1 MTMHRLLQR
10 QLKRAGLK
18 AEDMDG
24 RLGNFGNLIEEAYRQ
39 FEDDRDILERSLEI
53 SSAELVQRNA
63 LMRAVFMALP
73 DVFLW
78 VSADGVIRDCRG
90 GVRALFGLDA
100 ARLFKRNVLELP
112 EIADPEAFSRAMEA
126 LREKPFF
133 QTEYPLHREGRSR
146 HYEARFA
153 NLKDGIVLILIREI
167 SDRIQAEEALRGTQ
181 RRLDHIIEFLPD
193 ATLVVDNEH
202 RVIAWNRA
210 IETMT
215 GVPKEKILGTS
226 GYEYA
231 IPFYGHPRPILLD
244 FIGKDPSRDYPMYQI
259 DQDST
264 DALATEILVPSLY
277 GGRGAFVWA
286 KAKALYDQEGN
297 VAGAVQTIRDIT
309 EKKRSEIATR
319 VLYLVST
326 VASTPMPNED
336 LFAGVFDILA
346 EHLQAGI
353 LFVSVVNEHGASL
366 TYPFFGQRNL
376 ASQDNLKRLSALAA
390 EYRQSAFPRL
400 LDPMPEDGAGSP
412 RPARWFASPLKY
424 GRQVLGS
431 VVIHFPEG
439 NLALPDKDTTV
450 LASVADHLALAI
462 SRNATEKAL
471 RESEEKHRS
480 IFENATEGIFQ
491 ISLDHDLLNA
501 NPAMAA
507 IFGHADVPSLMRD
520 AQGFLQRALGSAD
533 RVGLLGQVLQHGAV
547 NNFEVETV
555 KADGSKTTISI
566 NMRIV
571 RKSDGSISY
580 LEGSVRDVSM
590 RKTTERRLAIQKSL
604 FQQLFDNSPQGILLL
619 GKDGLPMDLNPGF
632 TSLFG
637 FTRADMHSLFEVLL
651 PPDNL
656 EESYAFIAT
665 VLSGSS
671 LSTETQRMA
680 KDGRVIP
687 VSILGYPYVLD
698 GVISGA
704 FFIFNDISERKNY
717 EAQLTNQALRDNL
730 TGLPNRVLFLDRLNR
745 AMTRQNRNAGYRFAV
760 LMIDL
765 DSFKRVNDTLG
776 HQAGDQLLQ
785 EVAARLTGCLRTMD
799 TVARMGGDEFAV
811 LLEDFQSNQEAI
823 GITRRLLEAIRLP
836 LTLQD
841 HEILVSASVGVVLQT
856 ARYTSPNDL
865 LRDADISMYRSKELG
880 KNQFKVFSKS
890 MYEQVVQSVQ
900 LENDLRQALAEE
912 EFELHF
918 QPIYSLADQR
928 LEGFE
933 ALLRWNH
940 PGRGVLAPGAF
951 IHVAEESG
959 LITEIGNW
967 VLRQGCQTL
976 AEWKSRGAGLDVS
989 LSLNLSPKDL
999 IQPTLIPMLSELLQ
1013 KTGLEARHVKLE
1025 ITETAVMDNPE
1036 MATPRLERLQK
1047 MGFQIAMDDFG
1058 TGYSS
1063 LSYLQRLPI
1072 DILKIDRS
1080 FVQTMLENPNN
1091 LEIIKA
1097 IIGLGK
1103 ILDLRIVAEG
1113 VETEDQLATLRDLG
1127 CDFAQ
1132 GYHLGRP
1139 MPRNRAEELLAA
1151 NGA

>member
-1 MTMHRLLQR
+1 VVI
-10 QLKRAGLK
+10 QL
-18 AEDMDG
+18 
-24 RLGNFGNLIEEAYRQ
+24 
-39 FEDDRDILERSLEI
+39 FED
-53 SSAELVQRNA
+53 N
-63 LMRAVFMALP
+63 
-73 DVFLW
+73 
-78 VSADGVIRDCRG
+78 
-90 GVRALFGLDA
+90 LF
-100 ARLFKRNVLELP
+100 
-112 EIADPEAFSRAMEA
+112 FS
-126 LREKPFF
+126 
-133 QTEYPLHREGRSR
+133 
-146 HYEARFA
+146 
-153 NLKDGIVLILIREI
+153 
-167 SDRIQAEEALRGTQ
+167 
-181 RRLDHIIEFLPD
+181 
-193 ATLVVDNEH
+193 
-202 RVIAWNRA
+202 
-210 IETMT
+210 
-215 GVPKEKILGTS
+215 
-226 GYEYA
+226 
-231 IPFYGHPRPILLD
+231 
-244 FIGKDPSRDYPMYQI
+244 
-259 DQDST
+259 DQD
-264 DALATEILVPSLY
+264 VP
-277 GGRGAFVWA
+277 V
-286 KAKALYDQEGN
+286 
-297 VAGAVQTIRDIT
+297 
-309 EKKRSEIATR
+309 
-319 VLYLVST
+319 
-326 VASTPMPNED
+326 
-336 LFAGVFDILA
+336 
-346 EHLQAGI
+346 
-353 LFVSVVNEHGASL
+353 
-366 TYPFFGQRNL
+366 
-376 ASQDNLKRLSALAA
+376 
-390 EYRQSAFPRL
+390 
-400 LDPMPEDGAGSP
+400 
-412 RPARWFASPLKY
+412 
-424 GRQVLGS
+424 
-431 VVIHFPEG
+431 
-439 NLALPDKDTTV
+439 LAL
-450 LASVADHLALAI
+450 VADHLALAI

-471 RESEEKHRS
+471 RGSEEKHRS

-491 ISLDHDLLNA
+491 ISLDHDLLSA
-501 NPAMAA
+501 NPAMAS
-507 IFGHADVPSLMRD
+507 IFGHKDVPSLMRE
-520 AQGFLQRALGSAD
+520 AQGFLQRALTSAD
-533 RVGLLGQVLQHGAV
+533 RVRLLGQVLQHGAV
-547 NNFEVETV
+547 SNFEVETV
-555 KADGSKTTISI
+555 KADGSKTSISI

-571 RKSDGSISY
+571 KKSDGSISY
-580 LEGSVRDVSM
+580 LEGSIRDVSM

-637 FTRADMHSLFEVLL
+637 YTRADMHSLFEVLL
-651 PPDNL
+651 PPDSL

-665 VLSGSS
+665 VLSGLS
-671 LSTETQRMA
+671 LNTETQRMG

-717 EAQLTNQALRDNL
+717 EAQLTQQALLDNL
-730 TGLPNRVLFLDRLNR
+730 TGLPNRILFLDRLNR
-745 AMTRQNRNAGYRFAV
+745 AMARQSRNAGYRFAV

-765 DSFKRVNDTLG
+765 DSFKRVNDSLG

-785 EVAARLTGCLRTMD
+785 EVATRLTGCLRTMD

-836 LTLQD
+836 LSLHD

-940 PGRGVLAPGAF
+940 PGRGMLAPGTF

-967 VLRQGCQTL
+967 VLRQGCLTL
-976 AEWKSRGAGLDVS
+976 AEWKSGGKRPGVS

-999 IQPTLIPMLSELLQ
+999 IQPTLIPMLAELLQ

-1139 MPRNRAEELLAA
+1139 MPRDRAEELLAA
-1151 NGA
+1151 SGA

>member
-18 AEDMDG
+18 AEDMAG
-24 RLGNFGNLIEEAYRQ
+24 RLGTFRSLIEEAYHQ
-39 FEDDRDILERSLEI
+39 FEDEREVLERSLEI
-53 SSAELVQRNA
+53 SSTELVQRNA

-78 VSADGVIRDCRG
+78 VTLDGVIKDCRG
-90 GVRALFGLDA
+90 GARALFGLDA
-100 ARLFKRNVLELP
+100 ARLFKKNVLELP
-112 EIADPEAFSRAMEA
+112 EIADPAAFSLAMEA
-126 LREKPFF
+126 LRETQFF
-133 QTEYPLHREGRSR
+133 QTEYLLHRDGRSR

-210 IETMT
+210 IEAMT
-215 GVPKEKILGTS
+215 GVPKDMILGKT

-244 FIGKDPSRDYPMYQI
+244 FIGKDPSRDYPMYQF
-259 DQDST
+259 DQDSP
-264 DALATEILVPSLY
+264 DALATEILVPALY

-286 KAKALYDQEGN
+286 KATALYDQEGN

-309 EKKRSEIATR
+309 EKMRSEITTR

-326 VASTPMPNED
+326 AASTPMPNED
-336 LFAGVFDILA
+336 LFASVFDILS

-353 LFVSVVNEHGASL
+353 LFVSLVSEQGACL
-366 TYPFFGQRNL
+366 TYPFFSQQGL
-376 ASQDNLKRLSALAA
+376 ARPETLKRLSTLAA

-400 LDPMPEDGAGSP
+400 LDPMAENGPASA
-412 RPARWFASPLKY
+412 RPTRWFASPLKY

-431 VVIHFPEG
+431 VVIQFPEDS
-439 NLALPDKDTTV
+439 LRFSEKDATV

-491 ISLDHDLLNA
+491 ISLDHDLLSA
-501 NPAMAA
+501 NPAMAS
-507 IFGHADVPSLMRD
+507 IFGHKDVPSLMRE
-520 AQGFLQRALGSAD
+520 AQGFLQRALTSSD
-533 RVGLLGQVLQHGAV
+533 RVRLLGQVLQQGAV
-547 NNFEVETV
+547 SNFEVETS
-555 KADGSKTTISI
+555 KADGSKTSISI

-571 RKSDGSISY
+571 KKSDGSISY
-580 LEGSVRDVSM
+580 LEGSIRDVSM

-637 FTRADMHSLFEVLL
+637 YTRADMHALFEVLL
-651 PPDNL
+651 PPDSL

-671 LSTETQRMA
+671 LNTETQRLA

-717 EAQLTNQALRDNL
+717 EAQLTQQALRDNL
-730 TGLPNRVLFLDRLNR
+730 TGLPNRILFLDRLNR
-745 AMTRQNRNAGYRFAV
+745 AMTRQSRNAGYRFAV

-836 LTLQD
+836 LALQD

-940 PGRGVLAPGAF
+940 PVRGMLAPGSF

-967 VLRQGCQTL
+967 VLRQGCMTL
-976 AEWKSRGAGLDVS
+976 AEWKSHGTGLGVS

-999 IQPTLIPMLSELLQ
+999 IQPTLIPMLTELLQ

-1139 MPRNRAEELLAA
+1139 MPRDRAEELLAA
-1151 NGA
+1151 IGE